1 MALIQFKGIK
11 EGEIFN
17 KWLHS
22 RLIRHNKNVLS
33 AELGSTGSGKSY
45 RDLRKAELWYEFHF
59 NKKFPVENICFGVGQ
74 TMEILSSERLKRG
87 DILVIEEA
95 GVNLGSRNWQSKVS
109 KMFNFVLQSFRSMN
123 IGLFFNL
130 PYLSMLDS
138 QARHLLHYYA
148 ESSGIDFEKK
158 TNECKPFFLQVA
170 QASGKIYRHYPK
182 VKTNGKTI
190 KVKRFVY
197 SLPSQYLIDA
207 YEDKKAKYL
216 KDLIKEYADKTNGVV
231 KDDMPTV
238 DEFRAYDLLELKD
251 KDGKKM
257 YTQEEVAKKIGKSQ
271 RTVSNYKKKVDNYS
285 ILLNM
290 KANAREN
297 VVLAGKK
304 SLKIPSNL
312 THK

>member
-1 MALIQFKGIK
+1 MPLIKYKGIG

-22 RLIRHNKNVLS
+22 RLIRNNKNVLS

-45 RDLRKAELWYEFHF
+45 RDLRKAELWYDYHF
-59 NKKFPVENICFGVGQ
+59 KEKFPVENICFGVGQ
-74 TMEILSSERLKRG
+74 TMNILSLGELKKG
-87 DILVIEEA
+87 SILIVEEA

-123 IGLFFNL
+123 IGIFFNL

-158 TNECKPFFLQVA
+158 VNKCKPFFLQVA
-170 QASGKIYRHYPK
+170 QGTGKIYRHYPK
-182 VKTNGKTI
+182 VKIDGKTT
-190 KVKRFVY
+190 KVQRFNY

-216 KDLIKEYADKTNGVV
+216 KDMIKEYADKVNGKV
-231 KDDMPTV
+231 KDTRPSDIAFECYYEAKAGKTQQKI
-238 DEFRAYDLLELKD
+238 AD
-251 KDGKKM
+251 KIK
-257 YTQEEVAKKIGKSQ
+257 KSQ
-271 RTVSNYKKKVDNYS
+271 QTVCLYINLVKNHLKSKES
-285 ILLNM
+285 G
-290 KANAREN
+290 EN
-297 VVLAGKK
+297 EGGVPVLPTNK
-304 SLKIPSNL
+304 
-312 THK
+312 